1 MVFVCVYLCEE
12 EDCAGAPGSMLGVG
26 ACPLP
31 KFLRGNLVENTLP
44 TCSCSQVGL
53 LVTRRGLGAACL
65 RRRTLRCPRTPELE
79 MNLQEPVREA
89 LPGLWAVWPS
99 SRGLCGRP
107 PMGLEGPPSCR
118 ALGYLLRGPP
128 PTQGGD
134 HHTTELEAPDI
145 SPKSRNL
152 CRTVCSLLLRR

>member
-1 MVFVCVYLCEE
+1 MCVYLCEE
-12 EDCAGAPGSMLGVG
+12 EDSAGVPGSMLGVG

-31 KFLRGNLVENTLP
+31 KFLRGNLVENTPP

-53 LVTRRGLGAACL
+53 LVTHRGLGAACL
-65 RRRTLRCPRTPELE
+65 KRRTLRCPQTPELE
-79 MNLQEPVREA
+79 MHPWEPVREA

-99 SRGLCGRP
+99 SRGLPGCP
-107 PMGLEGPPSCR
+107 PMGLGGPPSCR
-118 ALGYLLRGPP
+118 ALGCLLRGPP
-128 PTQGGD
+128 QLRGGN

-152 CRTVCSLLLRR
+152 CRTVCPLLLRR